1 MHCRSATPPALTR
14 ATTARHEPFE
24 AQAIAKS
31 ITGSY
36 RFWSNGAR
44 PLHTYLDGWFVSAQQ
59 WSRNMMRSASAVLDE
74 QIMLETAHH
83 TVEANENYKVCSTV
97 QRSRGTPR
105 STLS

>member
-1 MHCRSATPPALTR
+1 
-14 ATTARHEPFE
+14 
-24 AQAIAKS
+24 
-31 ITGSY
+31 
-36 RFWSNGAR
+36 
-44 PLHTYLDGWFVSAQQ
+44 
-59 WSRNMMRSASAVLDE
+59 MRSASAVLDE